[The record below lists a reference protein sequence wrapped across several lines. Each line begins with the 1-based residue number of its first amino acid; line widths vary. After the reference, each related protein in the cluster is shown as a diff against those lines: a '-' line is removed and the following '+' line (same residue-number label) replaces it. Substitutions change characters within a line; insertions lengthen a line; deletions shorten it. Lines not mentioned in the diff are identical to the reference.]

1 VIAIEPQLERALL
14 QAVQGNGQGAI
25 EPGLADTLVAEARVC
40 AERQEQLGQPAVLLT
55 PPQLRAVLS
64 RFLRRML
71 PQLKVISHAEI
82 SHAATIKVT
91 SLLGGKA

>member
-1 VIAIEPQLERALL
+1 
-14 QAVQGNGQGAI
+14 
-25 EPGLADTLVAEARVC
+25 
-40 AERQEQLGQPAVLLT
+40 
-55 PPQLRAVLS
+55 
-64 RFLRRML
+64 ML